1 MTGNQ
6 APFAREN
13 TVFPESLIGWDTNG
27 ILYNVWIYEG
37 EPVCYG

>member
-6 APFAREN
+6 ALFAREN
-13 TVFPESLIGWDTNG
+13 TESLIGLDTNG